1 MVKPAPGKG
10 LTRQQAAMKRGFDV
24 VVALIG
30 LICVAWLIVIAWLLA
45 SWDTRSNGWFIQ
57 TRIGRFGKPFTVF
70 KIKTMRD
77 VAGGIPITVA
87 GDSRITPIGRVLRKF
102 KLDELPQLIN
112 VLIGDMS
119 IVGPRPDLPGY
130 ADKLVGEE
138 ALILSIRPGIT
149 GPASIK
155 YSNEEVLLA
164 TQKDP
169 ATYNRNVIWP
179 DKVRINLAY
188 IRDWR
193 LASDIKYVWQT
204 LTGA

>member
-1 MVKPAPGKG
+1 M
-10 LTRQQAAMKRGFDV
+10 
-24 VVALIG
+24 I
-30 LICVAWLIVIAWLLA
+30 
-45 SWDTRSNGWFIQ
+45 
-57 TRIGRFGKPFTVF
+57 
-70 KIKTMRD
+70 
-77 VAGGIPITVA
+77 
-87 GDSRITPIGRVLRKF
+87 
-102 KLDELPQLIN
+102 
-112 VLIGDMS
+112 
-119 IVGPRPDLPGY
+119 GPRPDLPGY

-138 ALILSIRPGIT
+138 ALILSMRPGIT